1 MSPQRIRVLT
11 VDDEP
16 DDRAMV
22 RREAEA
28 QFPKGEVIEAGTRAE
43 FEAAL
48 AGPPFGLVVTDLE
61 LKWGTGREV
70 LARVRALQPSC
81 PVIMF
86 TDSGDEMTA
95 VELMKAGLDDY
106 VVKSARQLA
115 RLRASMKIVVEGAR
129 NRVALSARER
139 QLANALEH
147 EKTIVRELHHRVKNN
162 LQTMISL
169 LGLRAR
175 ARGGELAAELN
186 DLAGRMRAL
195 ALVQSRIY
203 DTESLQHVDFAGV
216 LSDMAGELARIHGNG
231 HVELALHLEGPL
243 VLDVAQAMPLGLL
256 CYETILN
263 ALEHAWP
270 DRQAG
275 RLVVG
280 LRATVPTAELRI
292 SDNGVGFL
300 TGNTPTGLGTQI
312 TRALALEAAVQ
323 VDIQTTPGSGTT
335 VVMRLAQ

>member
-1 MSPQRIRVLT
+1 
-11 VDDEP
+11 
-16 DDRAMV
+16 MV

-28 QFPKGEVIEAGTRAE
+28 QFPGGEIVEAGTRAE

-48 AGPPFGLVVTDLE
+48 AGPPFDLVVTDLE
-61 LKWGTGREV
+61 LKWSTGREV
-70 LARVRALQPSC
+70 LARVRALHPAC

-115 RLRASMKIVVEGAR
+115 RLRASMKIAVDSAR
-129 NRVALSARER
+129 NRIALSAHER

-147 EKTIVRELHHRVKNN
+147 EKTVVRELHHRVKNN

-175 ARGGELAAELN
+175 ARGGEIAVELK

-203 DTESLQHVDFAGV
+203 DTESLHEVDFASV
-216 LSDMAGELARIHGNG
+216 LSDLAGELARIHCNA
-231 HVELALHLEGPL
+231 HVRLVLDLDAPL
-243 VLDVAQAMPLGLL
+243 VLNVARAMPLGLL

-263 ALEHAWP
+263 AFEHAWP
-270 DRQAG
+270 DSG
-275 RLVVG
+275 EGKLVIQ
-280 LRATVPTAELRI
+280 LRRKAPTAEVRI
-292 SDNGVGFL
+292 SDDGVGFL
-300 TGNTPTGLGTQI
+300 TDDISKGLGMQLI
-312 TRALALEAAVQ
+312 RALAMEAQ
-323 VDIQTTPGSGTT
+323 VVVDTHTALGSGTT
-335 VVMRLAQ
+335 VVMRLAG

>member
-1 MSPQRIRVLT
+1 MSGDSVRVLT

-28 QFPKGEVIEAGTRAE
+28 QFPGGEIIEAGTRDE

-48 AGPPFGLVVTDLE
+48 AGALFDLVVTDLE
-61 LKWGTGREV
+61 LKWSTGREV
-70 LARVRALQPSC
+70 LARMRSLQPTC

-106 VVKSARQLA
+106 VVKSARQLP
-115 RLRASMKIVVEGAR
+115 RLRASMKIAVESAR
-129 NRVALSARER
+129 HRTALSARER
-139 QLANALEH
+139 QLASALEH

-162 LQTMISL
+162 LQTMTSL

-175 ARGGELAAELN
+175 ARGGEVAAELE

-195 ALVQSRIY
+195 GLVQSRIY
-203 DTESLQHVDFAGV
+203 ETVSLHEVDFAGV

-231 HVELALHLEGPL
+231 HIGL
-243 VLDVAQAMPLGLL
+243 VLDLGGPLPLNVARAMPLGLL
-256 CYETILN
+256 CYETMLN

-270 DRQAG
+270 EGQAG
-275 RLVVG
+275 KL
-280 LRATVPTAELRI
+280 TVELQTRGSAPEVRI
-292 SDNGVGFL
+292 SDNGVGFVAA
-300 TGNTPTGLGTQI
+300 GVAKGLGTQL
-312 TRALALEAAVQ
+312 TRALALEAQ
-323 VDIQTTPGSGTT
+323 VEVETHTTLGSGTT
-335 VVMRLAQ
+335 VVMRLAG